1 MKAYRIY
8 LHKAPIYCTDEKLAA
23 VFAAF
28 SRHDYEEVEL
38 IIDEFQDGWKHLIS
52 MTCGKHRMFLS
63 SLKEAELFE
72 SISKY
77 KIDDCYYSIVCEI

>member
-1 MKAYRIY
+1 M
-8 LHKAPIYCTDEKLAA
+8 YCTDEKLAA

-28 SRHDYEEVEL
+28 SRHDYDEVEL
-38 IIDEFQDGWKHLIS
+38 IIDEFQEGWKYLIS

-72 SISKY
+72 SVSKY
-77 KIDDCYYSIVCEI
+77 TIDDWYYSIVTVKYK